1 MQLYTFQQKDK
12 VMARLTFDE
21 RNKNNYTKYSDV
33 SIKTINKYKG
43 LLPEELRNAGQWY
56 ATMPAFELREL
67 LEKNPKLKKDWEEPY
82 GDRMQ
87 KLVFIGQNMDKEAIK
102 AELDKCLK

>member
-1 MQLYTFQQKDK
+1 MFSN
-12 VMARLTFDE
+12 RL
-21 RNKNNYTKYSDV
+21 V
-33 SIKTINKYKG
+33 SK
-43 LLPEELRNAGQWY
+43 LPCAMPDNGMPQW
-56 ATMPAFELREL
+56 PAFELREF

>member
-1 MQLYTFQQKDK
+1 
-12 VMARLTFDE
+12 
-21 RNKNNYTKYSDV
+21 
-33 SIKTINKYKG
+33 
-43 LLPEELRNAGQWY
+43 
-56 ATMPAFELREL
+56 MPAFELREF